1 MMSDRAPVVEA
12 RSVWKGFYGN
22 PVLKGV
28 SISLV
33 PGRIHALLGEN
44 GAGKSTLINLLSG
57 ALLPDGGEVLI
68 DGKPVG
74 RYSPNAARAVGVAVV
89 QQELSLMAELSIA
102 ENIGLGAY
110 PRRFGLIDYRALAKR
125 AAEACAQVGLTEP
138 LDMPVGDLALG
149 RRQMVEI
156 AKALYRKPRVLILD
170 EPTSSLSAHEA
181 GVLSALV
188 RALADRGT
196 AILYISHRLDEVRS
210 LCAHVTILKDGIVTA
225 DQSLSGVDGRSLVRL
240 MVGRDPGDLF
250 PARDVRKP
258 GKVLMDVEGFAAG
271 AVHDVDFKASAGEI
285 IGIGGLVGQGQE
297 DFLLGLYG
305 AIPATA
311 SKAMVGGRPGLASS
325 VGAANALGLAYV
337 PADRKREGLVL
348 SHSIAANLLL
358 PSLGQKIRNGM
369 RDRPAERQLVESL
382 ASRLSIKGDTGR
394 AVQALSGGN
403 QQKVALAKWLPKTPA
418 ALLLNDP
425 TRGVDIE
432 TKREIYLMLKG
443 FAAEG
448 QLVILVSS
456 DTPELVHLCDRV
468 LVFSEGRVV
477 ETLAEGAISE
487 EAIVGAAMGLVKSE
501 AA

>member
-1 MMSDRAPVVEA
+1 
-12 RSVWKGFYGN
+12 
-22 PVLKGV
+22 
-28 SISLV
+28 
-33 PGRIHALLGEN
+33 
-44 GAGKSTLINLLSG
+44 
-57 ALLPDGGEVLI
+57 
-68 DGKPVG
+68 
-74 RYSPNAARAVGVAVV
+74 
-89 QQELSLMAELSIA
+89 
-102 ENIGLGAY
+102 
-110 PRRFGLIDYRALAKR
+110 
-125 AAEACAQVGLTEP
+125 
-138 LDMPVGDLALG
+138 
-149 RRQMVEI
+149 
-156 AKALYRKPRVLILD
+156 
-170 EPTSSLSAHEA
+170 
-181 GVLSALV
+181 
-188 RALADRGT
+188 
-196 AILYISHRLDEVRS
+196 
-210 LCAHVTILKDGIVTA
+210 
-225 DQSLSGVDGRSLVRL
+225 
-240 MVGRDPGDLF
+240 
-250 PARDVRKP
+250 
-258 GKVLMDVEGFAAG
+258 
-271 AVHDVDFKASAGEI
+271 
-285 IGIGGLVGQGQE
+285 
-297 DFLLGLYG
+297 
-305 AIPATA
+305 
-311 SKAMVGGRPGLASS
+311 MVGGRPELASS
-325 VGAANALGLAYV
+325 VGSANALGLVYV